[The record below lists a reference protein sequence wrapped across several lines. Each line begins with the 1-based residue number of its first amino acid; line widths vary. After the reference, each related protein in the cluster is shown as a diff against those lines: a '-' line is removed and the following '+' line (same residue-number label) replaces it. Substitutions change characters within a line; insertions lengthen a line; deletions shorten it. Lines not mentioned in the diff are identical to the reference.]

1 MVSVRSTKIL
11 IVWREGEEG
20 SASELKANTCLH
32 VASTLELVL
41 KRNTKCIPLLAQAA
55 RIKLQV
61 ALRALQLYFLV
72 EIESIKIVTCKKKTD
87 IGGNHII

>member
-41 KRNTKCIPLLAQAA
+41 KRNTKCIPLLATSS
-55 RIKLQV
+55 KNETTSGPSCLT
-61 ALRALQLYFLV
+61 
-72 EIESIKIVTCKKKTD
+72 IVLPC
-87 IGGNHII
+87 